1 MWMSCGCQKFREEE
15 RRRTWL
21 TDTHPPRHSS
31 PRALFLKLHI
41 EYYLTFSHF
50 LKFHHL
56 GFYCNARRVKKKLT
70 TLWHRSFTFS
80 LDECKAKML
89 QFASVS
95 LLFHHTTYS
104 FAMDRI
110 IKLYQTFNL
119 VSDFRSL
126 DNSCELKE
134 IHLLRNNNIAYCVM
148 GLRFFTGTW

>member
-1 MWMSCGCQKFREEE
+1 
-15 RRRTWL
+15 
-21 TDTHPPRHSS
+21 
-31 PRALFLKLHI
+31 
-41 EYYLTFSHF
+41 
-50 LKFHHL
+50 
-56 GFYCNARRVKKKLT
+56 
-70 TLWHRSFTFS
+70 
-80 LDECKAKML
+80 ML

-104 FAMDRI
+104 FVMDRI